1 MLTAW
6 CLNELQRIKAWL
18 VAHKPSHPLKYHSF
32 DAVLTLW
39 MMGWIGW
46 LPVLLFDEVL
56 WAWPLCLL
64 GMWAPALYVR
74 WRARAHAAGRLRC
87 DWLGALAST
96 TVRV

>member
-18 VAHKPSHPLKYHSF
+18 VAHKPSHPLEYNSF

>member
-18 VAHKPSHPLKYHSF
+18 VAHKPSHPLEYHSF

-46 LPVLLFDEVL
+46 LPVLLFD
-56 WAWPLCLL
+56 
-64 GMWAPALYVR
+64 R